1 MNPTQ
6 RTTSI
11 LRRLVAV
18 AVLGLVIAAC
28 DSSSGDEPQGRV
40 AATAQVNIPNQAP
53 DAPKPITHG
62 DDPPPPPSRT
72 VAGSLAPEVSW
83 PCEGDGTTGRRV
95 QFIYAHGR
103 GLTLTAGLRTTFE
116 SIARQVEGTFHTSA
130 AKTGGERLLR
140 YVTGAGCSLSILDV
154 QVTDNALASF
164 DVLIS
169 ELQQAG
175 YTQSTRIYHSW
186 VDGGAF
192 CGIGTVFAT
201 DDPNPATN
209 PNNTAAQYSRS
220 DRGPNG
226 DCWNYAEAHEIEH
239 NLGGV
244 QNSAPNSTGALH
256 SRDEYDVM
264 SYADGGPNGNL
275 IQPYPCPDPA
285 AEDQLDCGNQDYF
298 NTAPAAGSYLATHWN
313 TATNAALA
321 QQAGSTSSTTTPP
334 PTSSTTLPPTTS
346 TTTGQGVTKTTLS
359 VPSSVYANQPFNATV
374 TVTGACGPQGTVA
387 YKVGGST
394 GNVVTVQPLSN
405 GTATATLTL
414 SGSVARPTIYVE
426 YSGSAVCA
434 KSSAS
439 ARVRVR

>member
-6 RTTSI
+6 RTTTI

-18 AVLGLVIAAC
+18 AVLGLALAAC
-28 DSSSGDEPQGRV
+28 NDSPGDDKPQGPV
-40 AATAQVNIPNQAP
+40 AATAQVNVPTPPGQ
-53 DAPKPITHG
+53 PKPITHG
-62 DDPPPPPSRT
+62 NDPLPPKPAT
-72 VAGSLAPEVSW
+72 LAGQLAPEVAW

-95 QFIYAHGR
+95 QWIYAHGA
-103 GLTLTAGLRTTFE
+103 GGSLTASLRANFE
-116 SIARQVEGTFHTSA
+116 AIARRVEGTFHTSA
-130 AKTGGERLLR
+130 VQTGGERLLR
-140 YVTGAGCSLSILDV
+140 YVTGTGCSLSILDV
-154 QVTDNALASF
+154 TVSSNALASF
-164 DVLIS
+164 DVMIS

-175 YTQSTRIYHSW
+175 YTQSTRIYHAW
-186 VDGGAF
+186 VDGGAY

-220 DRGPNG
+220 DRGAGG
-226 DCWNYAEAHEIEH
+226 DCWNYAEAHEITH

-264 SYADGGPNGNL
+264 SYADGGPNGTM
-275 IQPYPCPDPA
+275 IYPCPDPA
-285 AEDQLDCGNQDYF
+285 EEDHLDCRKDDYF

-346 TTTGQGVTKTTLS
+346 TTTGQGATHTTLS
-359 VPSSVYANQPFNATV
+359 VPSSVTAGQPFNATV
-374 TVTGACGPQGTVA
+374 TVTGACGPEGTVA
-387 YKVGGST
+387 YKVGGAS
-394 GNVVTVQPLSN
+394 GNLVTVQPLAN
-405 GTATATLTL
+405 GTATAVLTL